1 MSTARMIVSVSLTL
15 HGFFLFACLTQS
27 LVVFMSRKVFT
38 SAAYFLDLLW
48 ADGRGHAHT
57 INRNRKNR
65 RETYGAGRMAPKG
78 TLKTSLELEE
88 RCFHNSSLCLQF
100 FSSWQQC

>member
-1 MSTARMIVSVSLTL
+1 MEL
-15 HGFFLFACLTQS
+15 LFVCLTQS
-27 LVVFMSRKVFT
+27 LAVFVSRKIFT
-38 SAAYFLDLLW
+38 SAAYLVDLPL

-65 RETYGAGRMAPKG
+65 TETNGAGRMAPKG
-78 TLKTSLELEE
+78 TLNTSLELEE

-100 FSSWQQC
+100 FFFLATVLKY